1 MRLREHPEDAR
12 LKAERDAFLAR
23 GEAERAAYAQVVTAW
38 EGSGRKLGP
47 NKSVIIA
54 AMLGV
59 LVSVYI
65 MAEPLRTY
73 LMADFQSGD
82 SAQDIVLAAGDRA
95 VLDAHTAVSD
105 DTEANTRRVTLIEG
119 AAVFDVDQETRSFVV
134 SAGDVTI
141 EVLGTTFEALRMN
154 DTVAVAV
161 EEGRVRIRAV
171 DASWTLNAGDRL
183 IWSQASGG
191 VVSQIEMDAVA
202 PWRNRRF
209 VADGL
214 TFSEVATV
222 IDRHLPGRIVI
233 TSAALAEARV
243 MGTINLEDPKRALD
257 ALVAAKGARVIS
269 AGSFAHVVMP

>member
-1 MRLREHPEDAR
+1 
-12 LKAERDAFLAR
+12 
-23 GEAERAAYAQVVTAW
+23 
-38 EGSGRKLGP
+38 
-47 NKSVIIA
+47 
-54 AMLGV
+54 
-59 LVSVYI
+59 
-65 MAEPLRTY
+65 
-73 LMADFQSGD
+73 MADFQSGY
-82 SAQDIVLAAGDRA
+82 SAQDIVLASGDRA

-161 EEGRVRIRAV
+161 EEGRVRIRVV
-171 DASWTLNAGDRL
+171 DASWTLNAGDQL
-183 IWSQASGG
+183 IWSEASGG

-243 MGTINLEDPKRALD
+243 LGTINLEDPKRALD